1 MCEKALVSR
10 DLWHLQSGFSMLI
23 ILSNTVKLRLREHIE
38 WQAQVDRMTLGVA
51 CVDRIIMVDRI
62 DV

>member
-10 DLWHLQSGFSMLI
+10 DLWDFKNGFSMLI
-23 ILSNTVKLRLREHIE
+23 ILSNAAKSRLWKHIK
-38 WQAQVDRMTLGVA
+38 WQARVDRMTLRVG